1 MNKNITAD
9 LNDRIK
15 KKFSNFI
22 IIFIISV
29 LGVLVTWSLFLDTNT
44 TIQLI
49 LRIIILAIIM
59 YVVSG
64 FFFAYRRMP
73 NFKCYEIADNRISCI
88 IQAEE
93 HTINKI
99 DALLKTS
106 YPELPDEIRIK
117 YAYMIRKL
125 LKG

>member
-1 MNKNITAD
+1 MNENFTVD
-9 LNDRIK
+9 LNDHIK
-15 KKFSNFI
+15 KKFRNFI
-22 IIFIISV
+22 IIFIISL
-29 LGVLVTWSLFLDTNT
+29 LGVLVIWSLFLDTNN

-59 YVVSG
+59 YIVSEI
-64 FFFAYRRMP
+64 FFVYRRMP
-73 NFKCYEIADNRISCI
+73 NFKCYKIADNRISYI

-106 YPELPDEIRIK
+106 YPELPDEIRKK